1 MIIVETPLRSIE
13 FEMEALKGAASGP
26 NSELYVLGALQA
38 LRWIKDGAI
47 APSNI
52 SEVVG
57 LSSRGKAH

>member
-1 MIIVETPLRSIE
+1 
-13 FEMEALKGAASGP
+13 MEALKGAASGP

-38 LRWIKDGAI
+38 LRWIKDGAT

-57 LSSRGKAH
+57 LSSRRKAH